1 MRPLDLEAN
10 ALREKPVVSQGP
22 QHRKFT
28 QRCYADYIQ
37 MGMND
42 LRETNIATKNGW
54 MRPNGPAS
62 QARQSR
68 YLQWH
73 LARRPLWSRLL
84 WQLSHLAAASAR
96 LADSPAV
103 SNPHRGTSQTNPT
116 ATHSGVA

>member
-1 MRPLDLEAN
+1 MRPQDLEA
-10 ALREKPVVSQGP
+10 AGLRQSAVVSRGQ
-22 QHRKFT
+22 QHRNFT
-28 QRCYADYIQ
+28 QGCYADHIR
-37 MGMND
+37 MGIKEA
-42 LRETNIATKNGW
+42 REKNIAAKNGW

-73 LARRPLWSRLL
+73 LARRPLWSRPL

-103 SNPHRGTSQTNPT
+103 SNPRRGTSQTKPT